1 MIYKYGFVL
10 KEGYAYRKAG
20 IGRFKLKQISCFFI
34 SLKNELLFSCCILS
48 RLNTIKNKL
57 Y

>member
-1 MIYKYGFVL
+1 MVSYY

-34 SLKNELLFSCCILS
+34 SLKNELLFFLLYFIS
-48 RLNTIKNKL
+48 IKYN
-57 Y
+57 